1 MRREK
6 NGVIKTD
13 TEKRG
18 RKQKRQ
24 SENRGGG
31 KDERFSGHC
40 YALVS
45 CISLSYSQVAQAFV
59 LLELCPRLLSFS
71 FLTTYKVKMESLK
84 ERKG

>member
-1 MRREK
+1 MQKREEE
-6 NGVIKTD
+6 N
-13 TEKRG
+13 KRG
-18 RKQKRQ
+18 NLKI
-24 SENRGGG
+24 EGGG